1 MQAMRKNGVKY
12 FSGESLRHNPS
23 LYSRLSIH
31 KLVHVLRLRVLA
43 YERGISHAPH
53 GTAWLQ
59 RLLEA
64 RQMLAVVI
72 HGCRFVVKVVWR
84 IVLTKVDEVV
94 GSLRFG

>member
-1 MQAMRKNGVKY
+1 MQAMRKNRVKF

-43 YERGISHAPH
+43 HERGHAPC

-64 RQMLAVVI
+64 RRVLVVVI

-84 IVLTKVDEVV
+84 IVFAKVDEVV
-94 GSLRFG
+94 GGLRLG

>member
-1 MQAMRKNGVKY
+1 MRKNCVNF

-43 YERGISHAPH
+43 HERGHVLC

-64 RQMLAVVI
+64 RRVLVVVI

-84 IVLTKVDEVV
+84 IVLAKVDEVV
-94 GSLRFG
+94 GGLRLG

>member
-1 MQAMRKNGVKY
+1 MQAMRKNRVNF

-43 YERGISHAPH
+43 HERGHASC

-64 RQMLAVVI
+64 RRVLVVVI